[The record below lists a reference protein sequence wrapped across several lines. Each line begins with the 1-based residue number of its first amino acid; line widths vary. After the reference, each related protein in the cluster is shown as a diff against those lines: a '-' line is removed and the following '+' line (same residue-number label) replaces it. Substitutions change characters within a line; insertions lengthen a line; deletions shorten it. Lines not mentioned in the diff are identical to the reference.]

1 MILWRGLFTGK
12 CLSMSLRNSLH
23 QDLSYQMSVSKS
35 TLYIKIRRLEHPQRK
50 RQTCLYSKAIPNMGW
65 RIRQRS
71 VQEVKIILLPV
82 RMQLYTEM
90 SHLPVRKKLYLVKND
105 QELTVSSRYRVSV
118 PSSDRYQRPYIL
130 TRLSALDHFLLNI
143 ASFVQEEELF
153 LHIAAFVQEEELFL
167 TSCTVACQILQLRFV
182 I

>member
-1 MILWRGLFTGK
+1 MLSNLLFSYFSYEIK
-12 CLSMSLRNSLH
+12 YHVSYIKQNSLVLATICKRSH
-23 QDLSYQMSVSKS
+23 VDKMNGAPVGPFRVCIDKK

-82 RMQLYTEM
+82 RMQLYIEM

-105 QELTVSSRYRVSV
+105 QELTVSSRYRVSG
-118 PSSDRYQRPYIL
+118 PDKRSYMIIRYLI
-130 TRLSALDHFLLNI
+130 
-143 ASFVQEEELF
+143 
-153 LHIAAFVQEEELFL
+153 
-167 TSCTVACQILQLRFV
+167 
-182 I
+182 